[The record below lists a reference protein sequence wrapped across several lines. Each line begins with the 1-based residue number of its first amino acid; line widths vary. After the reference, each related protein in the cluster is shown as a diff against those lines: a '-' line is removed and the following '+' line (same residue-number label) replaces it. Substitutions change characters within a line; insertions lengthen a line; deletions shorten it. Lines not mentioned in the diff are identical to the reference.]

1 MRLSWLP
8 RTTQKH
14 VLNIGLCLLL
24 ILGSFEALMGPDLV
38 SNLRD
43 FTGRYGA
50 YLLLISLLF
59 TPLSHRFKWAKRNL
73 WMRRN
78 IGVWGF
84 IYAAAHLVIWIVL
97 EFYFDWALMFDEI
110 KGNLFILLGI
120 LAFCLLLPLALTSN
134 NRAVKY
140 LSFRKWQLLHSLTYV
155 AISGVIAHH
164 FMAQK
169 TAESEPL
176 LMGLVLILVFI
187 WRYRHA
193 H

>member
-1 MRLSWLP
+1 
-8 RTTQKH
+8 
-14 VLNIGLCLLL
+14 
-24 ILGSFEALMGPDLV
+24 
-38 SNLRD
+38 
-43 FTGRYGA
+43 
-50 YLLLISLLF
+50 
-59 TPLSHRFKWAKRNL
+59 
-73 WMRRN
+73 MRRN

-120 LAFCLLLPLALTSN
+120 LAFFLLLPLALTSN